1 MQADD
6 DSQCGSGP
14 HFLPISSPFRLAIWI
29 DVLVGAQC
37 SNVNWWRHT
46 DVCDANRFGQEIY
59 IPTCCRP
66 NGHILVYSRDPSQT
80 DIHTHTTSPR
90 NTYLPIRTARTACTA
105 HTQSLSIV
113 ASTAYFQSDTFLIF
127 FPFPPFFIKVI
138 FVLCFVI
145 FGNLSFI

>member
-6 DSQCGSGP
+6 DSQRGSGP
-14 HFLPISSPFRLAIWI
+14 HFLPISSAFRLAIWI

-46 DVCDANRFGQEIY
+46 DVCDAKRFGQEIY
-59 IPTCCRP
+59 IPTCYRP
-66 NGHILVYSRDPSQT
+66 DGHILVYSRDPSQT
-80 DIHTHTTSPR
+80 DIHTHTTSR
-90 NTYLPIRTARTACTA
+90 RYTYLPIRTAR
-105 HTQSLSIV
+105 TQSLSIV
-113 ASTAYFQSDTFLIF
+113 ASTAYFQSDIFLIF
-127 FPFPPFFIKVI
+127 FPCPPFFIKVL